1 MPELPHQPL
10 HQAPHHPPPG
20 APPRSAQILPTIQSP
35 GDLRALSIEQLEA
48 LATEIR
54 EAIVAQVSRSGG
66 HLAPNLGVVELTIAL
81 HYVFDFGHDRLLF
94 DVGHQCYPHKLLTGR
109 LPLLGKLRTREGMAG
124 FPEPIE
130 SPYDL
135 FRVGHAGTGIST
147 AVGMARGDTLNGDAY
162 EPKARADGRR
172 VVTLIGDASIVNGVA
187 MEGLNN
193 AGTLKRQFLVVLN
206 DNGMS
211 ISKAQGAVSQYFDR
225 VRLSTLYGDFKKSA
239 HRILKH
245 VPGGSVLEDAYHR
258 MGEATKAWVA
268 EDSWFEKFG
277 LVTVGPID
285 GHDLRTLIEFL
296 TEARDFDRPMVLHV
310 KTIKGKGYGF
320 SESDSSTFHSPPAF
334 SVDGELVNEGCR
346 VELKKEGRSFTTAF
360 GDALLSMME
369 GDSRVVA
376 CTAAMPDG
384 TGTSRVLEKFPDRA
398 WDVGICESHALD
410 MMAGLARTGYRPFF
424 AVYSTFLQRA
434 FDQAF
439 QEASLQGLPVRL
451 CLDRAGL
458 VGGDGAVHH
467 GFCDI
472 ALLRTLPGAC
482 LLAPIDEP
490 SLIASLEFMRQYEE
504 GLSAV
509 RYPRDN
515 VSGRFAA
522 QTCPPFEIGRARL
535 LTPEVSDPEVAILA
549 LGTPA
554 LAALDAADALAG
566 EPRIAVYDARFA
578 KPIDKALI
586 RSLLERGVPI
596 LTVEDHSIIG
606 GFGSAVLEA
615 ASEMGLDASRVRVHG
630 LPDSWILQDSRTLQL
645 AEVGLDAAGIA
656 RQIRSMLQDPSPGA
670 TGTAAG
676 AATSTPPQAARTIEA
691 SVAPA
696 GTR

>member
-1 MPELPHQPL
+1 MNDRPD
-10 HQAPHHPPPG
+10 
-20 APPRSAQILPTIQSP
+20 RILPSLTSP
-35 GDLRALSIEQLEA
+35 KDLRKLSIEQLER
-48 LATEIR
+48 LASEIR
-54 EAIVAQVSRSGG
+54 EAIVSQVARTGG

-109 LPLLGKLRTREGMAG
+109 LPLLGELRTRKGMAG
-124 FPEPIE
+124 FPEPLE

-147 AVGMARGDTLNGDAY
+147 AVGMARGDALNNESHD
-162 EPKARADGRR
+162 PKGRPDGRR

-211 ISKAQGAVSQYFDR
+211 ISKPQGAVSQYFDR

-239 HRILKH
+239 HRFLKH
-245 VPGGSVLEDAYHR
+245 VPGGSVLEEAYHR

-268 EDSWFEKFG
+268 EDSWFERFG

-296 TEARDFDRPMVLHV
+296 SEARDFDRPMVLHV
-310 KTIKGKGYGF
+310 KTTKGKGYAF

-346 VELKKEGRSFTTAF
+346 IELKKDGRSFTTAF
-360 GDALLSMME
+360 GEAMVALME
-369 GDSRVVA
+369 RDPRVVA

-384 TGTSRVLEKFPDRA
+384 TGMNRVLERFPERS

-410 MMAGLARTGYRPFF
+410 MMAGLAKTGFKPFF

-439 QEASLQGLPVRL
+439 QEAALQGLPVRL

-472 ALLRTLPGAC
+472 SLLRTLPGAC
-482 LLAPIDEP
+482 VMAAIDESSLLA
-490 SLIASLEFMRQYEE
+490 ALEFMREYED
-504 GLSAV
+504 GLSAI

-515 VSGRFAA
+515 VSPCFSSQACPQFVLGCARILTEGTA
-522 QTCPPFEIGRARL
+522 QP
-535 LTPEVSDPEVAILA
+535 DLA
-549 LGTPA
+549 VLAFGTPA
-554 LAALDAADALAG
+554 IAAVEAAQSLSTDYSVS
-566 EPRIAVYDARFA
+566 VYDARFA
-578 KPIDKALI
+578 KPVD
-586 RSLLERGVPI
+586 RELLHDLVERGIPI
-596 LTVEDHSIIG
+596 LTVEDHSVIG
-606 GFGSAVLEA
+606 GFGGAVLEA
-615 ASEMGLDASRVRVHG
+615 ASDMGLDTSRIRVHG
-630 LPDSWILQDSRTLQL
+630 MPDGWIMQDSRNDQL

-656 RQIRSMLQDPSPGA
+656 RMIRMVLAESPSS
-670 TGTAAG
+670 
-676 AATSTPPQAARTIEA
+676 STD
-691 SVAPA
+691 APRSENIHRKQRGA
-696 GTR
+696 GTSV